1 MPTPM
6 PTPTPVSTPALQ
18 REPGYRVAIVCRL
31 GDAAREAA
39 SGFVAQLGLE
49 PVMPA
54 AGEGIDRLDG
64 LRDLDFAVVLL
75 SAEGLGAAPA
85 VLLEIGFLIGA
96 LGRGRI
102 CFMLEGK
109 QALAPD
115 LDGVARHTLDDA
127 GLWRLLLARE
137 MKQAGLNVDMNR
149 AL

>member
-1 MPTPM
+1 MPTPS
-6 PTPTPVSTPALQ
+6 PVSTPASQL
-18 REPGYRVAIVCRL
+18 EAGHCVAIVCRL

-49 PVMPA
+49 PVMVPA
-54 AGEGIDRLDG
+54 AGEGTFLERLDG
-64 LRDLDFAVVLL
+64 LRDLDFALVLL

-85 VLLEIGFLIGA
+85 ALLEIGFLIGT

-102 CFMLEGK
+102 CFMVEGK
-109 QALAPD
+109 QALAPE

-137 MKQAGLNVDMNR
+137 MKQAGLAVDMNR